1 MMQID
6 SYLYIYFLKFYNSL
20 NSLESNIYKEKKIKI
35 TNRKHNIKSK
45 NKKNI

>member
-20 NSLESNIYKEKKIKI
+20 NSLESNIYKEKNQNYK
-35 TNRKHNIKSK
+35 
-45 NKKNI
+45 